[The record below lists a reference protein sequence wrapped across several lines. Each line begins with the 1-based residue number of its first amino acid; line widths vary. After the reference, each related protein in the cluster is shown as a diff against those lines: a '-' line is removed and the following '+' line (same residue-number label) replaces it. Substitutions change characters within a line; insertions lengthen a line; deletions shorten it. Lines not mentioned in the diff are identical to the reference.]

1 MLLGKQSDLKNL
13 EVLPKRP
20 ARASDGR
27 GPDRQ
32 EKEPEKEPL
41 LAVSI
46 QISSEKSHLLCS
58 CVDILLGGQV
68 SQPKRNHRI

>member
-13 EVLPKRP
+13 VLPKRP

-27 GPDRQ
+27 RPDRQ

-46 QISSEKSHLLCS
+46 QNSSEKSHLLCS
-58 CVDILLGGQV
+58 CIDILVAKV
-68 SQPKRNHRI
+68 SQPKLNHRI